1 MMKVILQKDVKGIGK
16 AGDIVNVSD
25 GYGRNYLLPRGL
37 AMDATKSNINILNEK
52 KKALEKKRQKEVEA
66 AQEMAKKL
74 SQETIKLK
82 VKTGENGKLFGS
94 ITSKDIQDELNKRGY
109 DIDKKK
115 INLPD
120 TIKTIGTFN
129 VDVKLYPG
137 IQAKIK
143 VEVVSE

>member
-1 MMKVILQKDVKGIGK
+1 
-16 AGDIVNVSD
+16 
-25 GYGRNYLLPRGL
+25 
-37 AMDATKSNINILNEK
+37 
-52 KKALEKKRQKEVEA
+52 VEA
-66 AQEMAKKL
+66 AQEIAKKL

-94 ITSKDIQDELNKRGY
+94 ITSKDIQDELKKRGY

-115 INLPD
+115 INLAD
-120 TIKTIGTFN
+120 AIKTTGTFN

-143 VEVVSE
+143 VEVVGE

>member
-1 MMKVILQKDVKGIGK
+1 MKVILQKDVKGIGK

-66 AQEMAKKL
+66 AQEIAKKL

-115 INLPD
+115 INLAD
-120 TIKTIGTFN
+120 AIKTTGTFN

-143 VEVVSE
+143 VEVVGE